1 MFFSRQVHQFIIA
14 VQEGSFIKAAEK
26 ISITPSAMSRGIA
39 ELEQKIGG
47 RLIKRTRHG
56 IEMTAKGERLY
67 RELLPHYN
75 EVQGLISNIKEKNG
89 IRNITIWTD
98 GLYLP
103 KFKQKLL
110 QLIKENPEYNV
121 SLLPGNKGTPEEILG
136 NNFADIYISTKR
148 PEYDGDIKN
157 ITSISMKPE
166 LIGTLMH
173 RQISH
178 QYKNLKSALEKIK
191 IVQTHAAHNHIF
203 FRDILRELTSKGCK
217 FDVLPVADLD
227 EVSFL
232 VNEGAGITFISNRII
247 NDVNISPDVIFQEKP
262 LDQVK
267 ILQRYICFRS
277 ERFSELMNICS
288 TLGDS

>member
-1 MFFSRQVHQFIIA
+1 MFFSRQVHQFNIA
-14 VQEGSFIKAAEK
+14 VQEGSFLKAAEK

-39 ELEQKIGG
+39 ELEQRIGG

-56 IEMTAKGERLY
+56 IEMTAKGEWLY

-75 EVQGLISNIKEKNG
+75 EVQGLISNIKKTNG
-89 IRNITIWTD
+89 NKNITIWTD

-110 QLIKENPEYNV
+110 LLIKENPEFNV
-121 SLLPGNKGTPEEILG
+121 SLLPGSKDTPEEILC
-136 NNFADIYISTKR
+136 NNVADIYISTMR
-148 PEYDGDIKN
+148 PKNDGDVKN
-157 ITSISMKPE
+157 ITSISMRPE
-166 LIGTLMH
+166 VIGTLMH

-178 QYKNLKSALEKIK
+178 QYKNLKSALEKVK
-191 IVQTHAAHNHIF
+191 IVQTHAAHNHIL
-203 FRDILRELTSKGCK
+203 FRDILRELASQGYK

-227 EVSFL
+227 EVCFL

-247 NDVNISPDVIFQEKP
+247 NDVNISPDVVFHEKP
-262 LDQVK
+262 LDHAK

-277 ERFSELMNICS
+277 DRFSELMNICS
-288 TLGDS
+288 ILGDG